1 MLEITIPKQELWD
14 SKNKTFIYVTTQKL
28 KLEHSL
34 VSISKWESKW
44 HMPFY
49 SKKEKTAAQIID
61 YVKCMTITQN
71 VDSNVYSVL
80 TTENI
85 NQILN
90 YIKDPMTATVFYN
103 KETNRITRE
112 SITSERIYYWMINLG
127 IPVKF
132 ETWHINRLITLI
144 ELCSLENQ
152 PPKKM
157 SRDEVL
163 ARNRKLNLE
172 RRKKLGSKG

>member
-1 MLEITIPKQELWD
+1 MLEICIKDTELWD
-14 SKNKTFIYVTTQKL
+14 EKNEKFIYPKGQKL

-44 HMPFY
+44 HVPFY
-49 SKKEKTAAQIID
+49 NKKEKTEEQVLD
-61 YVKCMTITQN
+61 YIKCMTITQN
-71 VDSNVYSVL
+71 VDSNIYNCL
-80 TTENI
+80 TNKNITEI
-85 NQILN
+85 MN
-90 YIKDPMTATVFYN
+90 YIDDPMTATVFYN
-103 KETNRITRE
+103 QEEKKINRET
-112 SITSERIYYWMINLG
+112 ITSERIYYWMITLG

-132 ETWHINRLITLI
+132 EKWHINRLITLI

-157 SRDEVL
+157 SRDEIL

-172 RRKKLGSKG
+172 RRKALGSKG